1 MPYILVGTYRCFIR
15 TWRPLLSGYWDDN
28 IAVTPHKSV
37 PIHIRTARR
46 QEECVNQIVITGE
59 IEATASYIRP
69 SGLFKFFS
77 DITIEIPVF

>member
-1 MPYILVGTYRCFIR
+1 MVGTYRCFIR
-15 TWRPLLSGYWDDN
+15 TWRPFLSGYSDDN
-28 IAVTPHKSV
+28 DAVTPHKSV

-46 QEECVNQIVITGE
+46 QEECVSQTVIKGE

-69 SGLFKFFS
+69 SGLFKFIS